1 MILVVFNVTVPVEA
15 LVVLTLIYLVV
26 AEPAFKETVPVP
38 ADVDGVFAVQ
48 LNDKTP
54 SSDTCADQL
63 AAVPVFTPVTNVFV
77 PPNVGIVAPVTTA

>member
-54 SSDTCADQL
+54 SLDTCADQL
-63 AAVPVFTPVTNVFV
+63 AALPVFTPVTNVFV
-77 PPNVGIVAPVTTA
+77 PPNVVILKTDTTA